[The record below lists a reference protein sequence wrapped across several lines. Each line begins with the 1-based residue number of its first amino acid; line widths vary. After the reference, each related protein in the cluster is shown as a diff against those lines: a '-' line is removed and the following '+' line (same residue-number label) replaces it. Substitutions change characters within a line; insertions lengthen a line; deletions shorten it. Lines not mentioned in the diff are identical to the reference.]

1 MSLPPCVTNISI
13 SKTDNV
19 FLKIPN
25 PQTSEGFLCLNSW
38 CFPSNLQCW
47 WYDFHSRWLRGKEL
61 PANGSRCRRCWFDP
75 GLARSPGE
83 GNDNPLQYS
92 CLVNP
97 MDRRTWWAIVYQVT
111 KSWTWLSRYA
121 HVIQFIVF
129 LLKLVYF
136 VHLGRVSAPQSRA
149 SLGELCS
156 GWVPL
161 HKSAPSASSWK
172 LHLHL
177 EGKRSPSQRKSFA
190 RHTSPG
196 WGEGA
201 KGGAPGCAVPM
212 YAFFLP
218 VSLRYSWHT
227 ALCMCR
233 AQWIFFFF
241 LLTKT
246 CISWNKT

>member
-1 MSLPPCVTNISI
+1 MTSIPVGSGVKNCLPMAVDVGDAGLI
-13 SKTDNV
+13 
-19 FLKIPN
+19 
-25 PQTSEGFLCLNSW
+25 
-38 CFPSNLQCW
+38 
-47 WYDFHSRWLRGKEL
+47 
-61 PANGSRCRRCWFDP
+61 P

-83 GNDNPLQYS
+83 GNDNPLQYF
-92 CLVNP
+92 CLGNP
-97 MDRRTWWAIVYQVT
+97 MDRRAWWAIVYQVT

-136 VHLGRVSAPQSRA
+136 VHLGRVSAPRGRA

-161 HKSAPSASSWK
+161 QKSAPSASSWK
-172 LHLHL
+172 LQLHL
-177 EGKRSPSQRKSFA
+177 EGKRSPSQRKGFA

-201 KGGAPGCAVPM
+201 KGGAPGFAVPM
-212 YAFFLP
+212 YAFFFQFHWDI
-218 VSLRYSWHT
+218 VDIQH
-227 ALCMCR
+227 CVCVEHNE
-233 AQWIFFFF
+233 FFF